1 MSYEL
6 VKKWINDSSAVT
18 SEEVNEAY
26 DAMFQQ
32 MPTGPNMCLI
42 AALSLIKNSSGEEQ
56 IDMVR
61 DRISKY
67 EQEIE

>member
-6 VKKWINDSSAVT
+6 VKRWLDDSTSVT

-26 DAMFQQ
+26 DTMFQQ
-32 MPTGPNMCLI
+32 LPSGPNICLI